1 MCSRVWAILRRFL
14 WDGTPSKQLQV
25 VNDKNIFLLRFN
37 KKSFKRF
44 CIRWDQECVSNISW
58 IQQVSAFR
66 YNNLHIYFLCYNN
79 YFSLRNS
86 PSSRIH
92 TLSGYAFAGSE
103 NIAMMVINDN
113 PIKTIDSFAFAGLKN
128 VKFLLISSSVRH
140 LHKVTKYIRIK
151 PDQIKSMFRTSN
163 KYKLNSVNEIWL

>member
-1 MCSRVWAILRRFL
+1 MEPHRNNCRLLKIKISSCFVSIKSHLKGFAFAGIRNVSQIYLGYNRYL
-14 WDGTPSKQLQV
+14 HLDIVYLH
-25 VNDKNIFLLRFN
+25 IFLCN
-37 KKSFKRF
+37 
-44 CIRWDQECVSNISW
+44 
-58 IQQVSAFR
+58 
-66 YNNLHIYFLCYNN
+66 NN

-86 PSSRIH
+86 SSSRIH

-140 LHKVTKYIRIK
+140 LHKVTKYIQIK
-151 PDQIKSMFRTSN
+151 ADQIKSMFSTSD
-163 KYKLNSVNEIWL
+163 KSKLNSVNEI

>member
-1 MCSRVWAILRRFL
+1 MEPHRNNCRLLKIKIFSCFVSIKSH
-14 WDGTPSKQLQV
+14 SKG
-25 VNDKNIFLLRFN
+25 FAFAG
-37 KKSFKRF
+37 
-44 CIRWDQECVSNISW
+44 IRNVSQIYLGYN
-58 IQQVSAFR
+58 R
-66 YNNLHIYFLCYNN
+66 YLHLDIIYLHLHIYFLCYNN

-86 PSSRIH
+86 SSSRIH

-140 LHKVTKYIRIK
+140 LHKVTKYIQIK
-151 PDQIKSMFRTSN
+151 PDQIKSMFRTSD
-163 KYKLNSVNEIWL
+163 KSKLNSVNEI